1 MMNQPWNLEKITYK
15 VVKENNYNV
24 AVLPIG
30 SIEPHNFHLPYG
42 TDAINVKYVAEKM
55 CEQAYKEGAKV
66 LLLPTVPYSV
76 NSNMSK
82 FPFAMNIEQTT
93 VNQVITDLLVTLEK
107 HGIEK
112 LLVINGHGGNR
123 FESWQRSMYGKTK
136 IFISIMDWWAPAE
149 KEEKEIFEEG
159 GFHANEMETSVD
171 LVTVPELV
179 HLEDADDGEYYKTR
193 FDAVN
198 KGWAKITPPWH
209 LLTKNTGWGNPKKA
223 TKEKGEKFL
232 KIVIERG
239 AKFIKE
245 LSDAKVDENFP
256 YIR

>member
-1 MMNQPWNLEKITYK
+1 MNQPWNLEKITYK
-15 VVKENNYNV
+15 VVKENKYNV

-42 TDAINVKYVAEKM
+42 TDAINVKYIAEKM
-55 CEQAYKEGAKV
+55 CERAYDNGAKV

-82 FPFAMNIEQTT
+82 FPFAMNIDQTT
-93 VNQVITDLLVTLEK
+93 VNQIITDLLITLEK

-112 LLVINGHGGNR
+112 LLVLNGHGGNR
-123 FESWQRSMYGKTK
+123 FESWQRGMYGKTK
-136 IFISIMDWWAPAE
+136 VFITVMDWWAPAT

-179 HLEDADDGEYYKTR
+179 HLEDADDGETKKTL
-193 FDAVN
+193 FEAIN
-198 KGWAKITPPWH
+198 KGWATITPPWH
-209 LLTKNTGWGNPKKA
+209 LLTKNTGWGNPKKG
-223 TKEKGEKFL
+223 TKKKGEKFL
-232 KIVIERG
+232 EIVIERG
-239 AKFIKE
+239 GKFIKE
-245 LSDAKVDENFP
+245 LSDSTVDDTFP
-256 YIR
+256 YC

>member
-1 MMNQPWNLEKITYK
+1 MNDPWNLEKITYK
-15 VVKENNYNV
+15 TVRENKYKV

-42 TDAINVKYVAEKM
+42 TDAINVKYIAEKM
-55 CEQAYKEGAKV
+55 CERAYNNGAKV
-66 LLLPTVPYSV
+66 LLLPTIPYSV
-76 NSNMSK
+76 NSNMNE
-82 FPFAMNIEQTT
+82 FPFAMNIDQST

-107 HGIEK
+107 DGIEK
-112 LLVINGHGGNR
+112 LLVLNGHGGNR
-123 FESWQRSMYGKTK
+123 FEAWQRSMYGKTK
-136 IFISIMDWWAPAE
+136 IFITVMDWWAPAH

-179 HLEDADDGEYYKTR
+179 HLEDADDGETNETR
-193 FDAVN
+193 FEAVN

-209 LLTKNTGWGNPKKA
+209 LLTKNTGWGNPKKG

-232 KIVIERG
+232 EIVIERG
-239 AKFIKE
+239 SKFIKE
-245 LSDAKVDENFP
+245 LSDEIVDEKFP
-256 YIR
+256 YK